1 MIRRF
6 STIIIDD
13 EPAARRIMRTLLQE
27 HTETI
32 EIVGEAAN
40 GNEALQLIEQ
50 LKPSLVFLD
59 IQMPGLTGFE
69 LLDKLDHM
77 PNIIFTTAYEQFAIQ
92 AFETFSI
99 DYLVKPI
106 REERLRQSIE
116 KLKQFGKLSDR
127 PAINQLQE
135 VVEQMRPQGKLTVMP
150 VRTGDRII
158 LLKFENISHFESSDK
173 YVLIFTTD
181 GNKHLTDQTLSSLA
195 EKLPEQFIRVQKS
208 YIINKEKVR
217 EMHKY
222 FNKRFVITMNDKS
235 LTKIRTGLTFYDDV
249 KAAFGL

>member
-1 MIRRF
+1 
-6 STIIIDD
+6 
-13 EPAARRIMRTLLQE
+13 MRTLLLE
-27 HTETI
+27 HTDTI

-40 GNEALQLIEQ
+40 GDEALHLIEQ

-69 LLDKLDHM
+69 LLDKLEYL

-116 KLKQFGKLSDR
+116 KLMQFGKLSDR
-127 PAINQLQE
+127 PAIKNLQE
-135 VVEQMRPQGKLTVMP
+135 IVEQMRPQGKLTVMP

-158 LLKFENISHFESSDK
+158 LLKFENISHFEASDK
-173 YVLIFTTD
+173 YVQIFTTD
-181 GNKHLTDQTLSSLA
+181 GYKHLTDQTLSVLA

-208 YIINKEKVR
+208 YIINKEKIR

-235 LTKIRTGLTFYDDV
+235 QTKIRTGLTFYDDV